1 MEKFM
6 PLDTMLLTKSGN
18 KAFGELKASCK
29 LMAFYFSMH
38 DCAPCQEFT
47 PIFKELYNEVN
58 EECPGTIEVIY
69 FSGDKTQDLFDVYYA
84 E

>member
-1 MEKFM
+1 MC
-6 PLDTMLLTKSGN
+6 LTKSGE
-18 KAFGELKASCK
+18 KTFDELKASCK

-47 PIFKELYNEVN
+47 PIFAELYNDVN
-58 EECPGTIEVIY
+58 EENAGTMEVIY